1 MSLSSRLS
9 STRFKTILLVLPFI
23 VWAACQQPPD
33 ADTFLKGPYLQNIR
47 PDGITILWESKK
59 PSAGKIEFGKTPDLG
74 MAFTE
79 SDTNSL
85 HEITLTGLETE
96 TTYYYQAVSG
106 GVKSEI
112 FSFKTSVRKETPFSF
127 IFYGDNKN
135 GPHVHEKN
143 ADLILSKKPDFVIH
157 NGDLVDDGTI
167 YKQWELLFFN
177 PTRNLM
183 HSVPI
188 YPVLGNHERHARYY
202 FDFFSL
208 PGNEAWYSFDYGN
221 AHFIILD
228 SDEDELTA
236 GSEQIDWLIRDLENT
251 DAEWKFISFHYP
263 PFTAGGNYYRTSRI
277 RLKNLV
283 HPIFEKN
290 GVDMVFGG
298 HDHNYERSYPIM
310 TRKGKK
316 PITYI
321 VAGNGGTSMRY
332 IGSREWTAYAERV
345 FGFTRIGIDGSKLH
359 LQAYSIDD
367 KVIDELVLD
376 KENPKSVVAY
386 QQKLVFFEDITDPLE
401 TTRLYKEGDKLLDKE
416 RYSDA
421 LALFLR
427 AYDTD
432 TTCIEALAGAAECY
446 YEMGNLDAAME
457 FARRGISKKPNYPDS
472 YEILIDVYRKQK
484 KYEDALFWTNKWLG
498 IEPDSSDPNE
508 TMSDIYTDMGKP
520 DLAIHEMEKALA
532 VVASDPDLY
541 INLGRLYERSGDRQ
555 RAMEA
560 YQNAIYW
567 HREAEMDEDILE
579 VAKKVVRWSE

>member
-1 MSLSSRLS
+1 MALRTRLS
-9 STRFKTILLVLPFI
+9 SVRLKTILLFLPLI
-23 VWAACQQPPD
+23 LCVACQKPPD
-33 ADTFLKGPYLQNIR
+33 ADAFLKGPYLQNVR
-47 PDGITILWESKK
+47 PDGITILWESNT

-74 MAFTE
+74 MEFTE
-79 SDTNSL
+79 GDTNSI
-85 HEITLTGLETE
+85 HEITLNGLEME
-96 TTYYYQAVSG
+96 TFYYYRAVSG
-106 GVKSEI
+106 DAESES
-112 FSFKTSVRKETPFSF
+112 FRFKTSVHEESQFSF

-167 YKQWELLFFN
+167 YRQWELLFFN

-183 HSVPI
+183 HSVPL
-188 YPVLGNHERHARYY
+188 YPVLGNHERHAKYY

-263 PFTAGGNYYRTSRI
+263 PFTAGGNYYRANRI
-277 RLKNLV
+277 KLKNLV
-283 HPIFEKN
+283 HPIFEKY

-310 TRKGKK
+310 TLTGKK

-367 KVIDELVLD
+367 KVIDELILD
-376 KENPKSVVAY
+376 KKNPKSVEAY
-386 QQKLVFFEDITDPLE
+386 QQRLVFFEDIKDPVE
-401 TTRLYKEGDKLLDKE
+401 ATRLYREGDKLLDKE
-416 RYSDA
+416 YYSEA
-421 LALFLR
+421 LPLFLK
-427 AYDTD
+427 AYDID
-432 TTCIEALAGAAECY
+432 TTCIEALAGAAECHY
-446 YEMGNLDAAME
+446 QMGNLGAATE
-457 FARRGISKKPNYPDS
+457 LAVRGIRKKPNYPDS
-472 YEILIDVYRKQK
+472 YEVLIDVFRRQNKFD
-484 KYEDALFWTNKWLG
+484 EALLWSAKWLE

-508 TMSDIYTDMGKP
+508 TMSEIYADQGKI
-520 DLAIHEMEKALA
+520 DLAIREMQNALA
-532 VVASDPDLY
+532 AVPSDPKLY
-541 INLGRLYERSGDRQ
+541 LALGKLYERINDR
-555 RAMEA
+555 RKALNA
-560 YQNAIYW
+560 YQNALYW
-567 HREAEMDEDILE
+567 HRDAELDEDFLE
-579 VAKKVVRWSE
+579 ARDKLQVWSN